1 MKRIFL
7 GAFLVLC
14 VTLASSGSVRA
25 DLFEPRNGRIYVV
38 RTVDGKILE
47 KLQPGV
53 DSYVRRDLTGVRLGR
68 AVPRF
73 GDELAFYDTTGQ
85 LIGTAR
91 RDAHAPLALRLKAVA
106 TIHSPSGATLGVIT
120 AN

>member
-7 GAFLVLC
+7 GALLALC
-14 VTLASSGSVRA
+14 VALGSGASARA
-25 DLFEPRNGRIYVV
+25 DLFEPKNGRTFVV
-38 RTVDGKILE
+38 RGVDGKMLE

-91 RDAHAPLALRLKAVA
+91 RDAHSPLTLRLKTVA

-120 AN
+120 AD